1 MIAELVAATLALAA
15 GAVLFPAVVLF
26 AECVLGSLWP
36 GAGSHG
42 DGRRPSVA
50 VLVPAHDEEPVIA
63 ETLARLSTELGP
75 GDRVVV
81 VADNCTDGT
90 ASVARAAGAA
100 VVERNDE
107 ERRGKGF
114 ALERGVQFLECD
126 PAEVVVVVDA
136 DCALAPGS
144 LAALARAAARD
155 DRPAQAC
162 YLARLPTS
170 PRPVDTVSAFAF
182 MVKNLVRP
190 SGLARLGLPCQLM
203 GTGMA
208 FPWAILRKA
217 RLGTS
222 AIVEDLELGLDLVI
236 AGHPPRFCPEALVT
250 STLPGQASARV
261 SQRRRWEHGHLSV
274 LLGTAPRVL
283 ALGLARLD
291 PVLLGV
297 GLDLCVPP
305 LSLLALAA
313 TVVLAASALAA
324 PLVASIAPAIIAGV
338 ALALVFASALLA
350 WLRYGRADY
359 EASVLIA
366 APLYAL
372 RKLPLYLDFLLGRRQ
387 QAWVRTQREPQGAPA
402 AAPDQAP
409 GVPDSRRERA
419 SRH

>member
-1 MIAELVAATLALAA
+1 MIAGLVAAALALAA
-15 GAVLFPAVVLF
+15 VAVLLPALVFFV
-26 AECVLGSLWP
+26 ECVLGSLWP
-36 GAGSHG
+36 RETRHV

-50 VLVPAHDEEPVIA
+50 VLVPAHDEEPVVA
-63 ETLARLSTELGP
+63 ETLARLRTELLP
-75 GDRVVV
+75 GDRLVV
-81 VADNCTDGT
+81 VADNCTDAT
-90 ASVARAAGAA
+90 ATVARAAGAT
-100 VVERNDE
+100 VVERNDPD
-107 ERRGKGF
+107 RRGKGF
-114 ALERGVQFLECD
+114 ALERGMQFLESE
-126 PAEVVVVVDA
+126 PAEVVLVVDA
-136 DCALAPGS
+136 DCELAPGS

-162 YLARLPTS
+162 YLARRPAS

-208 FPWAILRKA
+208 FPWASLRKA

-236 AGHPPRFCPEALVT
+236 SGHPPRFCPEALVT

-283 ALGLARLD
+283 ALGLRRLD

-313 TVVLAASALAA
+313 AAVLAASALAA
-324 PLVASIAPAIIAGV
+324 PLVGSFAPAVLAAV
-338 ALALVFASALLA
+338 ALALVFTSALLA

-359 EASVLIA
+359 EASVLLA
-366 APLYAL
+366 APIYAL

-387 QAWVRTQREPQGAPA
+387 QAWVRTQREPQGAPP
-402 AAPDQAP
+402 AAPDLPP
-409 GVPDSRRERA
+409 GARA
-419 SRH
+419 SRPEGGPRR